1 MSRIM
6 VMESN
11 TGAYLGAGAQLRA
24 RVRRVLENPN
34 FDVFDADGRRL
45 ILGKCS
51 RLPDDEDP
59 GNGRYGIDFHRRLP
73 PFQEAS
79 GVTCDWGEGPIPV
92 NAYAYAQYLPK
103 TLRFREFTANLAFA
117 ARTLEDYEAKGRV
130 YQDFYR
136 YLYQAP
142 GATVIAAPH
151 AGAVRR
157 PPDQYH
163 PFPQSETDA
172 WSARVGVQ
180 CLDGAPP
187 DGARLLI
194 SLHST
199 DYFGVFFEL
208 GDFGLPQNRGLPGL
222 VSRLN
227 RRFSGDLAAL
237 LPAYRDYL
245 VPTTLER
252 LRWMAGRWGT
262 LNPDSLSTVSTASR
276 FEILRLMLVLKPWLP
291 PPAPTVTLDWL
302 MQGLEAYFAQ
312 PPRDLIT
319 LNQVFSGR
327 KTAALLD
334 LEANLQQAGF
344 MSAVQVECSRYLSRE
359 HPGLAAAIL
368 AAMEKEMR
376 ARQI

>member
-1 MSRIM
+1 M

-11 TGAYLGAGAQLRA
+11 TGAYLGPGAQLRA

-34 FDVFDADGRRL
+34 FDVFDTDGRRL

-59 GNGRYGIDFHRRLP
+59 RNGRYGIDFHRRLP
-73 PFQEAS
+73 PFQGAS

-157 PPDQYH
+157 PPDRYH

-172 WSARVGVQ
+172 WSARVGVR
-180 CLDGAPP
+180 CLDGAPRTGRGSSSP
-187 DGARLLI
+187 CTAPII
-194 SLHST
+194 SECFLNWGISVCPRTAGSPGSSPGST
-199 DYFGVFFEL
+199 GVFQGTWRPSSPPTGITWCPL
-208 GDFGLPQNRGLPGL
+208 LSNGSGGWRGAGAPCT
-222 VSRLN
+222 
-227 RRFSGDLAAL
+227 
-237 LPAYRDYL
+237 
-245 VPTTLER
+245 PT
-252 LRWMAGRWGT
+252 
-262 LNPDSLSTVSTASR
+262 P
-276 FEILRLMLVLKPWLP
+276 
-291 PPAPTVTLDWL
+291 
-302 MQGLEAYFAQ
+302 
-312 PPRDLIT
+312 
-319 LNQVFSGR
+319 
-327 KTAALLD
+327 
-334 LEANLQQAGF
+334 
-344 MSAVQVECSRYLSRE
+344 
-359 HPGLAAAIL
+359 
-368 AAMEKEMR
+368 
-376 ARQI
+376 

>member
-1 MSRIM
+1 MA
-6 VMESN
+6 ME
-11 TGAYLGAGAQLRA
+11 TDGGAYLGPGARLRA
-24 RVRRVLENPN
+24 RAQQVLSNPN

-117 ARTLEDYEAKGRV
+117 ARTLEDYEARRLV

-136 YLYQAP
+136 HLYQAP
-142 GATVIAAPH
+142 GAMVIAAPH

-157 PPDQYH
+157 PSDRYH

-187 DGARLLI
+187 DGVRLFI

-208 GDFGLPQNRGLPGL
+208 GDFGLPQNRGLPRL
-222 VSRLN
+222 TSRLN
-227 RRFSGDLAAL
+227 QRFSGDLAAL

-245 VPTTLER
+245 VPTTLTR
-252 LRWMAGRWGT
+252 LRWMEGRWGT

-276 FEILRLMLVLKPWLP
+276 FEILRLMLVLKPYLP
-291 PPAPTVTLDWL
+291 PPPPTVTLDWL
-302 MQGLEAYFAQ
+302 IKGLEAYFAQ

-327 KTAALLD
+327 KTAALLN
-334 LEANLQQAGF
+334 LEANLRQAGF
-344 MSAVQVECSRYLSRE
+344 TTAVQVECSRFLARE
-359 HPGLAAAIL
+359 HPALAAAIIATVETEGR
-368 AAMEKEMR
+368 AA
-376 ARQI
+376 

>member
-1 MSRIM
+1 M

-73 PFQEAS
+73 PFQGAS

-157 PPDQYH
+157 PRISTTL
-163 PFPQSETDA
+163 FPNPRPTPGPPGSGSGASTA
-172 WSARVGVQ
+172 PPRTGPGSSSPCTAPIISGCFLNWGISACPRTAGSPGSSPGSTGVFQ
-180 CLDGAPP
+180 GTWRPSSPPTGITWCLLLWNGSDGWRGAGAP
-187 DGARLLI
+187 
-194 SLHST
+194 
-199 DYFGVFFEL
+199 
-208 GDFGLPQNRGLPGL
+208 
-222 VSRLN
+222 
-227 RRFSGDLAAL
+227 
-237 LPAYRDYL
+237 
-245 VPTTLER
+245 
-252 LRWMAGRWGT
+252 
-262 LNPDSLSTVSTASR
+262 
-276 FEILRLMLVLKPWLP
+276 
-291 PPAPTVTLDWL
+291 
-302 MQGLEAYFAQ
+302 
-312 PPRDLIT
+312 
-319 LNQVFSGR
+319 
-327 KTAALLD
+327 
-334 LEANLQQAGF
+334 
-344 MSAVQVECSRYLSRE
+344 
-359 HPGLAAAIL
+359 
-368 AAMEKEMR
+368 
-376 ARQI
+376 